1 MLQSKGGS
9 QVIGFSS
16 HEMEIL
22 LITNDLKLKTKRD
35 MSNRNNGI
43 MRWLYMF
50 FGIFMVLI
58 YLGVAWLMAINYFGF
73 PRYLSWFFAVMF
85 GIYGLYRGY
94 REVTG
99 EPTYGMRRRDDE
111 EPEYQSYSDR
121 LKQLENKD
129 NDEYKK

>member
-1 MLQSKGGS
+1 
-9 QVIGFSS
+9 
-16 HEMEIL
+16 
-22 LITNDLKLKTKRD
+22 

-85 GIYGLYRGY
+85 GLYGLYRGY

-99 EPTYGMRRRDDE
+99 EHTYGMRRRDDE